1 MSNNEKIILCNVF
14 TFLNKNVWKILIIT
28 DVYRFVTEEFRSYEK
43 IRADDDRLYLLVH
56 TLM

>member
-14 TFLNKNVWKILIIT
+14 TFQNKNVWKILIIM

-43 IRADDDRLYLLVH
+43 IRADDDRLYLQVH

>member
-14 TFLNKNVWKILIIT
+14 TFQNKNVWKILIIT
-28 DVYRFVTEEFRSYEK
+28 DVYRFGKEEFRSYEK
-43 IRADDDRLYLLVH
+43 IRADDDRLYLQVH